1 MRVML
6 SLPIMLP
13 VLVFGNIIYGG
24 PGDRISGFAPGDTL
38 VDTLIV
44 TVKVPARIGLYVL
57 GNTEFDLSNP
67 ALTYPPAVFPGY
79 YDPTSVQGTNTDGI
93 NLQVFSNSNTM
104 TWHLETCGSG
114 DFTPTIALDQL
125 YYAPDGEPN
134 PPDGQDPPGGNWRPF
149 TTTYTEIANGQ
160 KTNGWLSQ
168 DQDYIFQAEED
179 DEPTPAG
186 GATATI
192 YYRLYA
198 Q

>member
-1 MRVML
+1 MKGIL
-6 SLPIMLP
+6 IIMAAVPALM
-13 VLVFGNIIYGG
+13 FGTIIYGG
-24 PGDRISGFAPGDTL
+24 PGDRISGFAPADTL
-38 VDTLIV
+38 VDTLTV

-57 GNTEFDLSNP
+57 GNTEFDLSSP
-67 ALTYPPAVFPGY
+67 TVTYPPSVFPGY

-104 TWHLETCGSG
+104 VWHLETCGSG
-114 DFTPTIALDQL
+114 DFTTTIALDQL
-125 YYAPDGEPN
+125 YYAPDGTTN
-134 PPDGQDPPGGNWRPF
+134 PPDGQDPPLNWTSF
-149 TTTYTEIANGQ
+149 TTTFTEIAQGQ

-168 DQDYIFQAEED
+168 DQDFIFQAEID
-179 DEPTPAG
+179 DEPTPAA